1 MRCLS
6 ALRESGNY
14 LFILINLRH
23 AAVGASD
30 NSPVFFERKSG
41 PRMIPGTRRTVYKY

>member
-6 ALRESGNY
+6 ALHYSDNY

-30 NSPVFFERKSG
+30 NSPVFFRRKSV
-41 PRMIPGTRRTVYKY
+41 PRMIPGTQRTVYKY